1 MKLFNSK
8 ITKRYV
14 ITVLVVIV
22 FILTLIYLVTVN
34 VMNTSVRSQME
45 YRDEL
50 LAKSLGNQIESLF
63 QNIIDNT
70 RQISPIVDSG
80 NRSAYQREIESII
93 SRDSLYLFFE
103 VYNRNNQLLRIPDV
117 QLSDPDQVNEILKR
131 LSWTKTSYISNLI
144 ELPDGRKTIAIAY
157 PTLNEQGDFTG
168 AIITYLNL
176 NVLSDQLQKFSI
188 GSKGMNAIVD
198 RNGTIIAHTSNQF
211 IGSSI
216 KNNKVGRN
224 LAKERYGIWN
234 GQIFNE
240 EMVVSYRPLIL
251 GNIGLIV
258 GEPIKQAL
266 TPASSVTKLLIQGF
280 VSVFVIALVLA
291 VFSASR
297 VVHPIMSLIR
307 QVQEYREGRR
317 ERFKPLQTK
326 DEIEDLSLV
335 LSEMATELR
344 EKERSMFYILESIP
358 YGVITTD
365 QGGKIKTFNKGAE
378 ELMLINR
385 SEVLGRNIL
394 KLPIKHDVQES
405 VLLKTLREGKAF
417 EEVETQ
423 IQDKQN
429 QVHDVR
435 IYASLFKGEQDDHI
449 GSLLV
454 IRDVSDLKKLEE
466 YLRQSDR
473 LASLGQLTAGIA
485 HEIKNPLS
493 IIQVA
498 AETIVLQLDDCL
510 EEREIIEELTD
521 DILKSTERMNK
532 LLSDFLK
539 LTKGKDKEKEDV
551 AVLIDIISIV
561 DELLNLLRKKFND
574 QNVLVTVD
582 YQANPSLV
590 LGDKHRLTQM
600 LLNVLL
606 NSLHAMKNGGTILIT
621 IKDDLDFWQLSVSD
635 TGEGIPEET
644 LKWIFNPFYSTK
656 PEGTGLGL
664 SIVREIVIQHGG
676 KIWAESVIHLGTTIH
691 FQLPK
696 GECI

>member
-1 MKLFNSK
+1 MNLFHSKL
-8 ITKRYV
+8 TKRYV

-70 RQISPIVDSG
+70 RQISPIVDNG
-80 NRSAYQREIESII
+80 NRSTYQHEIETII

-103 VYNRNNQLLRIPDV
+103 VYKRKNQLLRIPDV
-117 QLSDPDQVNEILKR
+117 QLSDPDQVDAILKR
-131 LSWTKTSYISNLI
+131 LSWSKTSYISNLI

-188 GSKGMNAIVD
+188 GSKGMNAIID

-216 KNNKVGRN
+216 ENNEVGRN

-240 EMVVSYRPLIL
+240 KMVVSYRPLLL
-251 GNIGLIV
+251 GNISLIV

-297 VVHPIMSLIR
+297 VVRPVMSLIK

-317 ERFKPLQTK
+317 ERFKPLQTR

-358 YGVITTD
+358 YCVITTD
-365 QGGKIKTFNKGAE
+365 QDGKIRTFNKGAE

-423 IQDKQN
+423 IVDEQK

-498 AETIVLQLDDCL
+498 AETIRLQLDDSS

-521 DILKSTERMNK
+521 DILISSERMNK
-532 LLSDFLK
+532 LLTDFLK
-539 LTKGKDKEKEDV
+539 LTKGKDKEKDNE
-551 AVLIDIISIV
+551 AVLIDLISIV

-574 QNVLVTVD
+574 QNVKVTRD
-582 YQANPSLV
+582 YPANPSLV

-606 NSLHAMKNGGTILIT
+606 NSLHAMKSGGTISINL
-621 IKDDLDFWQLSVSD
+621 KDDLDFWQLSVSD

-696 GECI
+696 GE